1 MQDQRQCPRCGRQ
14 FSNEFQFCPF
24 DATPLS
30 KRCPACGRI
39 WEPTFQFCPFDSTPL
54 AEAPARGEPAV
65 PPVSAAAWQPP
76 RPASAGLPVADA
88 PAREQTP
95 PSSSRGPFPPPPA
108 GEQPPVGAAQG
119 FPAGA
124 PANADGPRYSPK
136 PTAFTFADQ
145 VAKPSWKT
153 VLFRPATML
162 FAAGAVLVG
171 FFVWYLS
178 VRTGGPDLP
187 PPTVSYSLLPNEGKT
202 KGVPVAV
209 KVNQLTVFLIDD
221 PMEDGGASRSKEVV
235 ANLNE
240 VIQPLK
246 AGAEVRF
253 AVQTVNGR
261 PAIVE
266 VSQEGVQ
273 PKTLVSV
280 TEGDEALAGE
290 TDANRVAAQWAERLT
305 DAVKVFVFG
314 EAPTFSTGTEFG
326 DSLLAMYKA
335 AAAETRGKVS
345 KKALDQ
351 AYQRLPAAQREALE
365 APPLARKQHAGRP
378 SALRKAG

>member
-30 KRCPACGRI
+30 KRCPACGRT
-39 WEPTFQFCPFDSTPL
+39 WEPSFQFCPFDSTPL
-54 AEAPARGEPAV
+54 AEAVAPGEPAA
-65 PPVSAAAWQPP
+65 PPASAAASQPS
-76 RPASAGLPVADA
+76 RPALAEGPATA
-88 PAREQTP
+88 AAAREQIAPASGRSPSPSAFSGEAP
-95 PSSSRGPFPPPPA
+95 PSGSGQRSPA
-108 GEQPPVGAAQG
+108 GT
-119 FPAGA
+119 
-124 PANADGPRYSPK
+124 PANAYGPK

-171 FFVWYLS
+171 FFVWYLNA
-178 VRTGGPDLP
+178 RTGGPDLP
-187 PPTVSYSLLPNEGKT
+187 PPTVSYKLLPNEGKT
-202 KGVPVAV
+202 KGVPVAI

-326 DSLLAMYKA
+326 DSLLAMYKV

-378 SALRKAG
+378 STLRKAG